1 MQRNSVS
8 KNLCVQKVLGPKIF
22 CPTIFVLKEKS
33 MVTQTRELV
42 EGGGVVA
49 YVVDEPPWCAC
60 IAG

>member
-1 MQRNSVS
+1 MAYSP
-8 KNLCVQKVLGPKIF
+8 L
-22 CPTIFVLKEKS
+22 IFVLKVKS

-49 YVVDEPPWCAC
+49 YVVDESPWCAC